1 MKNLWT
7 ITWRELRA
15 YFASPLAY
23 VLSAAYL
30 ALSGV
35 FFGFDLYF
43 SREASL
49 RGVFVTFLFI
59 LLLLAPALTMRLLAE
74 EQRMGTLEL
83 LLTAP
88 VHDWQVVVG
97 KFLGSL
103 IMFLVMMVLP
113 TLYYVVILVAFGPP
127 DYGPLLTGYLGLI
140 LLGASFLAIGVFT
153 SSLSQNQVIALF
165 VGLVILIVLW
175 VADAFTNLFGTGLAS
190 DVFGHLAVGK
200 HYSDFFR
207 GVITSTDIVYALSI
221 IAVSLFF
228 AVQVLQ
234 SRRWR

>member
-49 RGVFVTFLFI
+49 RGIFVTFLFI

-103 IMFLVMMVLP
+103 TMFLVMMVLP
-113 TLYYVVILVAFGPP
+113 TLYYVVILATFGSP

-165 VGLVILIVLW
+165 VGLAILIVLW
-175 VADAFTNLFGTGLAS
+175 VADAFSGIFGAGLLS
-190 DVFGHLAVGK
+190 DVAGHLSIAK

-207 GVITSTDIVYALSI
+207 GVITTTDVVYAVSV
-221 IAVSLFF
+221 IAVSLFL

-234 SRRWR
+234 TRRWR

>member
-1 MKNLWT
+1 MRNLWT

-15 YFASPLAY
+15 YFSSPLAY
-23 VLSAAYL
+23 ILSAAFL

-43 SREASL
+43 SREASM
-49 RGVFVTFLFI
+49 RGVLATFLFI

-97 KFLGSL
+97 KYLGGL

-113 TLYYVVILVAFGPP
+113 TLYYVLILAVFGPP
-127 DYGPLLTGYLGLI
+127 DYGPLATGYLGLI
-140 LLGASFLAIGVFT
+140 LMGASFLAIGVFT
-153 SSLSQNQVIALF
+153 SSLTQNQVVALF
-165 VGLVILIVLW
+165 VGMAILIILW
-175 VADAFTNLFGTGLAS
+175 VADAFGNIFGAGWLS
-190 DVFGHLAVGK
+190 DVFNQIAITR

-207 GVITSTDIVYALSI
+207 GVINSADVVYALSV
-221 IAVSLFF
+221 IAISLFL
-228 AVQVLQ
+228 ATQALQ
-234 SRRWR
+234 TRRWR

>member
-23 VLSAAYL
+23 ILSAAFL
-30 ALSGV
+30 ALTGV

-49 RGVFVTFLFI
+49 RGIMVTVLFI

-83 LLTAP
+83 LLTSP

-103 IMFLVMMVLP
+103 IMFIVMMILP
-113 TLYYVVILVAFGPP
+113 TLYYVVILIAFGPP
-127 DYGPLLTGYLGLI
+127 DYGPLLTSYLGLI
-140 LLGASFLAIGVFT
+140 LFGASFLSIGVFT
-153 SSLSQNQVIALF
+153 SSLTQNQVVAFFIGMA
-165 VGLVILIVLW
+165 ILIVLW
-175 VADAFTNLFGTGLAS
+175 VADAFASLLGAGLSGT
-190 DVFGHLAVGK
+190 VFGYITVTR
-200 HYSDFFR
+200 HYGDFFR
-207 GVITSTDIVYALSI
+207 GVINTTDVVYALSI
-221 IAVSLFF
+221 IAISLFL
-228 AVQVLQ
+228 ATQVLQ
-234 SRRWR
+234 TRRWR